1 MKPHHILL
9 ALLVAVIWG
18 FNFVVIQVGL
28 GQFPPLLLAALRF
41 VVASLPALVLPR
53 PRIGWGRMTA
63 IAGAL
68 FVGQFAFLFTG
79 MAAGMPAGLASIVLQ
94 VQAFFTILIAAAVLR
109 ERPGP
114 RRIAGSLIAFAG
126 LAVIATT
133 TGGGVTPMGLALTI
147 AAALCWATGNVLLR
161 GAGKVDMLAMAVWLS
176 LVPPLPL
183 AGLAVTLEGVGA
195 VAHAFSHIGW
205 LGFGAVLY
213 LGVPTTIVGYALWG
227 HLLKLYPAA
236 TVAPF
241 SLLVPVFGAGS
252 AALVLG
258 ERFGPDRLAGM
269 ALILV
274 GLAVLALPA
283 RWLPRRP
290 ARAKA

>member
-1 MKPHHILL
+1 MKPQHVLL

-41 VVASLPALVLPR
+41 VVAALPAVMLAR
-53 PRIGWGRMTA
+53 PRVGWGRMAA
-63 IAGAL
+63 IAGVL

-114 RRIAGSLIAFAG
+114 RRVAGSVIAFVG
-126 LAVIATT
+126 LAVIAATV
-133 TGGGVTPMGLALTI
+133 GGSVTVAGLALTL
-147 AAALCWATGNVLLR
+147 AAALCWAIGNVLLR
-161 GAGKVDMLAMAVWLS
+161 DAGPVDMLAMVVWLS

-183 AGLAVTLEGVGA
+183 AALAVALEGAGP
-195 VAHAFSHIGW
+195 VAHALGHIGW
-205 LGFGAVLY
+205 LGLGAVLY
-213 LGVPTTIVGYALWG
+213 MGVPTTIAGFAIWG
-227 HLLKLYPAA
+227 QLLKLYPAT

-241 SLLVPVFGAGS
+241 SLLVPVFGAAS

-258 ERFGPDRLAGM
+258 ERFGPARLAGM

-283 RWLPRRP
+283 PLLPRWL
-290 ARAKA
+290 ARVRA